1 LRQHTLTITWYNIA
15 IINAEK
21 IICTASTKTKG
32 KMENGWNRE
41 WDRHCSLDQGEL
53 VCVTVYKKGA
63 QEVKRRIEEL
73 KSMVEEANKFSQNE
87 EAAPTKI
94 Q

>member
-1 LRQHTLTITWYNIA
+1 
-15 IINAEK
+15 
-21 IICTASTKTKG
+21 
-32 KMENGWNRE
+32 MEIVK
-41 WDRHCSLDQGEL
+41 WDRYFALYDQEEL

-73 KSMVEEANKFSQNE
+73 KSMVEEVRKFSQNE
-87 EAAPTKI
+87 DAALTKI

>member
-1 LRQHTLTITWYNIA
+1 MNTMEIA
-15 IINAEK
+15 KWGRYFA
-21 IICTASTKTKG
+21 
-32 KMENGWNRE
+32 
-41 WDRHCSLDQGEL
+41 LYDQEEL

-73 KSMVEEANKFSQNE
+73 RGMVEIATNSSETAETNQG
-87 EAAPTKI
+87 